1 MRPELF
7 TDWFDT
13 RVCVLTGASGGIG
26 RALARDLSHQ
36 GARLILSGRR
46 QSELDALRATLPE
59 GGVVA
64 VVAGDLREVAVQRAL
79 AAAAASHGASV
90 LINLLGANLLGLLAE
105 QSETQIGDLVSTNLL
120 VPMLLTHQLLPQLL
134 SVESAAVVNV
144 GSVLGA
150 IGHPGYAAY
159 CASKFGL
166 RGFSEALRRELMD
179 TAVKVFYL
187 APRTTRTSMNSTAAM
202 QMNAALGNTA
212 DEPEVVARWIVES
225 IAAGRLRG
233 IRGLPERF
241 FTAVNALLPG
251 VVDRAL
257 AGKLGTVKRYAGA
270 SGAIT
275 GGIDA

>member
-1 MRPELF
+1 MRPESLAGH
-7 TDWFDT
+7 FDA

-26 RALARDLSHQ
+26 HALAHELCRQ

-46 QSELDALRATLPE
+46 ERELDALRATLPE
-59 GGVVA
+59 GQVVA
-64 VVAGDLREVAVQRAL
+64 VVAGDLREETVRRTL
-79 AAAAASHGASV
+79 AAAASSHGASL
-90 LINLLGANLLGLLAE
+90 LINLSGANLLGMLAE
-105 QSETQIGDLVSTNLL
+105 QSGSRIADLVGINLL
-120 VPMLLTHQLLPQLL
+120 APVLLTQQMLPHLLT
-134 SVESAAVVNV
+134 VESAAVVNV

-179 TAVKVFYL
+179 TGVKVFHL
-187 APRTTRTSMNSTAAM
+187 APRTTRTTMNSNSAM
-202 QMNAALGNTA
+202 QMNTALGNTA

-233 IRGLPERF
+233 ILGWPERF
-241 FTAVNALLPG
+241 FAAVDALLPA

-257 AGKLGTVKRYAGA
+257 AGKLEVVKRYAGV
-270 SGAIT
+270 SG
-275 GGIDA
+275 